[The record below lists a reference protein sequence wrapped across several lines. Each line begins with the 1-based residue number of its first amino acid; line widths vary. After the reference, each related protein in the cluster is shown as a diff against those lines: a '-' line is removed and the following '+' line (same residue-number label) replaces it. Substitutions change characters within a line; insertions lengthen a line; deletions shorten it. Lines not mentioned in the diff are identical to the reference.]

1 MNNKLYI
8 SSKAFWDVDFDKLIE
23 QAEKFPDYIIR
34 KVFEYGT
41 FNDVINTV
49 NYFGK
54 QKAIESL
61 TSAGFLNEKT
71 LHFVSVFFKIE
82 KSNFKCF
89 TNKQQRHF
97 YSKRSKI

>member
-1 MNNKLYI
+1 MDKKLYI
-8 SSKAFWDVDFDKLIE
+8 SSKAFWDVDYDNLIN
-23 QAEKFPDYIIR
+23 QAEQFPDFIIR

-41 FNDVINTV
+41 FDDVINTV

-61 TSAGFLNEKT
+61 TSARFFNEKT
-71 LHFVSVFFKIE
+71 LHFASAFFMIE
-82 KSNFKCF
+82 KSNFKCY